1 MMVMLTMTMMVMM
14 IMMVMMLTMIIMFDQ
29 GMTGAE
35 ERMGLVWSKAV
46 EGEKME
52 ATRFV
57 EVKIKMMMMMIKME
71 ITMKIKMIMRMMTP
85 TPGRRG
91 HRKSSDYQHD
101 HIFHLF
107 FMVVTI
113 TI

>member
-1 MMVMLTMTMMVMM
+1 
-14 IMMVMMLTMIIMFDQ
+14 MMVMMLTMTIMFDQ

-57 EVKIKMMMMMIKME
+57 EVKIKMMM
-71 ITMKIKMIMRMMTP
+71 IMRMMTP

-91 HRKSSDYQHD
+91 HRKSIDYQHD
-101 HIFHLF
+101 HWLHLF
-107 FMVVTI
+107 SWS
-113 TI
+113 